1 MRRLILIF
9 FAFLILGVGLSL
21 VFRDHNGYLLIAF
34 GEWRLETSLL
44 FAVAVLIFSVWALI
58 TVWHLVVAGVLLPRT
73 AKQWLV
79 KRRARKAR
87 RSRDT
92 GLLRLLEG
100 RWAQAENELTDLA
113 QSNESPQLN
122 YLAAARAAQHL
133 GATRRRDEY
142 LEKAAAQRGSSEI
155 AVLLTQAELQIAQGQ
170 DAEALASLS
179 RLREL
184 DANHPYVLSL
194 LVDLCERL
202 QDWVYLRDILSIAA
216 KEGLLT
222 TQRWINL
229 SAPTWNHSMTGAS
242 REKLESQWK
251 AVPKRLRREPAIVQ
265 VYAHHLRKAGCDAQ
279 AAMVIEKV
287 MKSRW
292 DARLTLL
299 YGELKTEDQTG
310 QLAAVEG
317 WLKQY
322 GDEPELLLVA
332 GRLCLRNRLWGR
344 ARSYFENSL
353 TGQSRPDAL
362 LELGRLLDD
371 IDQEAEARQA
381 YRQGLELVVSGK
393 AV

>member
-1 MRRLILIF
+1 MRRFILIF
-9 FAFLILGVGLSL
+9 FAFLLVGVALSL

-34 GEWRLETSLL
+34 HDWRLETSLF
-44 FAVAVLIFSVWALI
+44 FAVAALLLGVWLII
-58 TVWHLVVAGVLLPRT
+58 TLWQLLVAGVLLPRT
-73 AKQWLV
+73 AQEWLR

-87 RSRDT
+87 QARDT

-100 RWAQAENELTDLA
+100 RWSEAENELLQRA
-113 QSNESPQLN
+113 ESNESPQLN
-122 YLAAARAAQHL
+122 YLAAARAAQHQ

-142 LEKAAAQRGSSEI
+142 LESAAAQKGSSEVAI
-155 AVLLTQAELQIAQGQ
+155 LLTQAELQIANNQ

-184 DANHPYVLSL
+184 EPKHPYVLLL

-202 QDWVYLRDILSIAA
+202 RDWAYLKNVLPVAA
-216 KEGLLT
+216 KEG
-222 TQRWINL
+222 IL
-229 SAPTWNHSMTGAS
+229 SAPRWVELAVPTWNHKLTGADLDS
-242 REKLESQWK
+242 LQDTWK
-251 AVPKRLRREPAIVQ
+251 TVPKRLRREPAMVHM
-265 VYAHHLRKAGCDAQ
+265 YARRLQ
-279 AAMVIEKV
+279 AAGGDRVAMEVIEKA

-292 DARLTLL
+292 DASLTLL
-299 YGELKTEDQTG
+299 YGDLKIEGGTG

-353 TGQSRPDAL
+353 SGQSRPDAL
-362 LELGRLLDD
+362 LELGYLLDD
-371 IDQEAEARQA
+371 IDQAAEASKA
-381 YRQGLELVVSGK
+381 YRQGLELVVSRK
-393 AV
+393 A